1 MGTRRGSTTAL
12 ASGPVPRGSPY
23 NGDVTDRRPAI
34 AEPSFAACV
43 EALHAQQVRFTLI
56 GAWGANFHTVDTS
69 VLFATPDHD
78 LFLPPDPEN
87 LVQAWQ
93 VAAAL
98 GLSLWGADDPL
109 DASPD
114 VDLARAVVDGCRL
127 TRATTSAM
135 TINLRLV
142 MTAFAFEPVW
152 EEGRTFL
159 MDGVEI
165 PVARLSHIIR
175 SKAATNREKD
185 RLFLSTHAERL
196 RQMLDG
202 DEDS

>member
-1 MGTRRGSTTAL
+1 M
-12 ASGPVPRGSPY
+12 
-23 NGDVTDRRPAI
+23 NGHRPTI

-78 LFLPPDPEN
+78 LFLPLDPDN
-87 LVQAWQ
+87 LVQAWE
-93 VAAAL
+93 VAGAL
-98 GLSLWGADDPL
+98 GLSLWDAKNPL
-109 DASPD
+109 QAPPD
-114 VDLARAVVDGCRL
+114 VDLARVIVDGRRP

-135 TINLRLV
+135 TLNLRLA

-152 EEGRTFL
+152 EERRTFL

-185 RLFLSTHAERL
+185 RLFLTQHAEIL
-196 RQMLDG
+196 REMLDG
-202 DEDS
+202 DEGS

>member
-1 MGTRRGSTTAL
+1 
-12 ASGPVPRGSPY
+12 VK
-23 NGDVTDRRPAI
+23 DHRPPFGEA
-34 AEPSFAACV
+34 SFAACV

-56 GAWGANFHTVDTS
+56 GAWGANFHTVDAS

-78 LFLPPDPEN
+78 LFLPSDPDN
-87 LVQAWQ
+87 LVRAWE

-98 GLSLWGADDPL
+98 GLSLWGAEDPF

-114 VDLARAVVDGCRL
+114 VNLARAVVDRRAL

-152 EEGRTFL
+152 EERRTFL

-175 SKAATNREKD
+175 SKAATNRDKD
-185 RLFLSTHAERL
+185 RLFLARHAEIL

>member
-1 MGTRRGSTTAL
+1 MDFSQFFRKVGARWTGGS
-12 ASGPVPRGSPY
+12 VDGSQA
-23 NGDVTDRRPAI
+23 PA
-34 AEPSFAACV
+34 PAA
-43 EALHAQQVRFTLI
+43 R
-56 GAWGANFHTVDTS
+56 
-69 VLFATPDHD
+69 
-78 LFLPPDPEN
+78 
-87 LVQAWQ
+87 Q
-93 VAAAL
+93 VAASL
-98 GLSLWGADDPL
+98 GLSLWGAEDPF
-109 DASPD
+109 DVSPD
-114 VDLARAVVDGCRL
+114 IDLARAVVDGCRL

-152 EEGRTFL
+152 EERRTFL

-185 RLFLSTHAERL
+185 RLFLTTHAEIL